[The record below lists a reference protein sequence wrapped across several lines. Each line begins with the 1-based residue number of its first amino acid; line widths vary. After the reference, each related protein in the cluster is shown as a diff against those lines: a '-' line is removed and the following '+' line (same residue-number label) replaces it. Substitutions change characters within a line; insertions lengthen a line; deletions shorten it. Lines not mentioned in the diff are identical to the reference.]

1 MTAPGMF
8 DLSGRVALITGG
20 ASGLGEAIAY
30 GFARQGAS
38 LVLADLDAARLEKVS
53 AELRA
58 AGAGGGTQVS
68 TGPTVNTVQ
77 LDVTDRAAV
86 DAAVAGVADSCGRL
100 DIVVNSAGIVM
111 LDPVEALPDDHWD
124 RILEINLSG
133 SFAVCRAAGAQM
145 KSQQYGRIIN
155 IASQAAHVALEHHAA
170 YSASKSGL
178 FGLTTSLARELGPHG
193 VTANTISPTVV
204 MTELGRKA
212 WEGPH
217 GEAHK
222 AEIPARR
229 FAEPEEIAAAAVF
242 LASTEAAMVNGADLR
257 VDGGFTIV

>member
-30 GFARQGAS
+30 GFLRQGAS

-58 AGAGGGTQVS
+58 AGVRSGAEIS
-68 TGPTVNTVQ
+68 TLE

-86 DAAVAGVADSCGRL
+86 GAAVARVADSCGRL

-133 SFAVCRAAGAQM
+133 TFAVCRAAGAQM

>member
-20 ASGLGEAIAY
+20 ASGLGKAIAY

-53 AELRA
+53 GELRA
-58 AGAGGGTQVS
+58 AGAGSGAEIS
-68 TGPTVNTVQ
+68 TLE

-86 DAAVAGVADSCGRL
+86 DAAVARVAESHGQL

-111 LDPVEALPDDHWD
+111 LDPVEQLPDEHWD

-133 SFAVCRAAGAQM
+133 TFAVCRAAGAQM

-178 FGLTTSLARELGPHG
+178 FGLTTSLARELGPYG
-193 VTANTISPTVV
+193 ITANTISPTVV

-217 GEAHK
+217 GDAHK

-229 FAEPEEIAAAAVF
+229 FAEPEEIAATAVF
-242 LASTEAAMVNGADLR
+242 LASSEAAMVNGADLR

>member
-1 MTAPGMF
+1 MSGGTGMF

-38 LVLADLDAARLEKVS
+38 LVLADLDAARLQKVS
-53 AELRA
+53 GDL
-58 AGAGGGTQVS
+58 AGTGAQVS
-68 TGPTVNTVQ
+68 TVE
-77 LDVTDRAAV
+77 LDVTDRDAV
-86 DAAVAGVADSCGRL
+86 SRTVAGVAESHGQL

-111 LDPVEALPDDHWD
+111 LDPVEELPDDHWD

-133 SFAVCRAAGAQM
+133 TFAVCRAASAQM
-145 KSQQYGRIIN
+145 KAQRYGRIIN

-178 FGLTTSLARELGPHG
+178 FGLTTSLARELGPYG

-217 GEAHK
+217 GDAHK

-229 FAEPEEIAAAAVF
+229 FAEPEEIAATAVF

>member
-30 GFARQGAS
+30 GFVRQGAS

-58 AGAGGGTQVS
+58 AGADGEAASGSEVS
-68 TGPTVNTVQ
+68 TLE

-111 LDPVEALPDDHWD
+111 LDPVDALPDDHWD

-133 SFAVCRAAGAQM
+133 TFAVCRAAGAQM

-229 FAEPEEIAAAAVF
+229 FAAPEEIAAAAVF